1 MDDAPAQP
9 SGPPPGILWLSG
21 VIQGGPRVAVLR
33 RGESRFVVKEGDIIE
48 DRYTVSQIENNSI
61 VLKQGSR
68 KLTLRV
74 GQY

>member
-9 SGPPPGILWLSG
+9 SGPPPGVLWLSG
-21 VIQGGPRVAVLR
+21 VIQGEPRVAVLR

-48 DRYTVSQIENNSI
+48 DRYTVSQIGTNTI
-61 VLKQGSR
+61 ALKHGSR
-68 KLTLRV
+68 TLTLRV